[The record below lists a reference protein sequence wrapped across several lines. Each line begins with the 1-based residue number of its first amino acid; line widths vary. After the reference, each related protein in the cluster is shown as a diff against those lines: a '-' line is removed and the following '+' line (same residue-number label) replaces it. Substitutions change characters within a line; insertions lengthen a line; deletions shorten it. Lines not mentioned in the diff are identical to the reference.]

1 MPLPRLT
8 AGQLRHKIKI
18 KRETQAPDGKG
29 GFTTTWPTVAEPYAE
44 VLGQDGREAVIA
56 QNLQGVSAYR
66 IRIRWRSDAPRQ
78 NDQMEATGSAFGGR
92 TVNIRSVSDP
102 NGDREQL
109 VILADTASAQ
119 PTT

>member
-1 MPLPRLT
+1 MALPRLL

-18 KRETQAPDGKG
+18 KRATQTPDGKG
-29 GFTTTWPTVAEPYAE
+29 GFDTTWPTIAEPYAE

-66 IRIRWRSDAPRQ
+66 IRIRYRSNLPRQ
-78 NDQMEATGSAFGGR
+78 DDQIEAAGSAFGGR

-102 NGDREQL
+102 SGDREQL